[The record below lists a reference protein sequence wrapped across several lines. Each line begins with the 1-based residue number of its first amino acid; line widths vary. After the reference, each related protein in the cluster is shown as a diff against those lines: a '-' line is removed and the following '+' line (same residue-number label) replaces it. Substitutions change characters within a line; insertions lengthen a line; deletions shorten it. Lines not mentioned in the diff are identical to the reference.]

1 MKTINKICQ
10 ILAIVFGIG
19 ALVLFFV
26 PFVKVTTGEGTVSLV
41 AAQLSFG
48 GKFTVGELT
57 DNMAKSSQ
65 ILFCFLLTIIAV
77 VMSAFSFKSKGLRY
91 AAPCFSL
98 VSAIYLLVKYLS
110 APIKFVDVRPLTDW
124 SDMKYTTNALLLV
137 IALFVFT
144 AFAIAYLFIDD
155 YLEVLTSKGEKKTIC
170 QRIGLFF
177 RDNKSEMKKI
187 TWPSFRDV
195 VKNTVIVLIMCLV
208 VGALI
213 WLFDFGLAELI
224 KAILGVQ

>member
-1 MKTINKICQ
+1 MKAISKICQ

-26 PFVKVTTGEGTVSLV
+26 PFVEITTGEGTVSLV

-57 DNMAKSSQ
+57 GNMAKSSQ

-77 VMSAFSFKSKGLRY
+77 VMSAFSFKVKGLRY

-98 VSAIYLLVKYLS
+98 VSAIYVLVKYLS
-110 APIKFVDVRPLTDW
+110 APIMFVDPRPLTDW
-124 SDMKYTTNALLLV
+124 SDMNYTTNALLLV

-144 AFAIAYLFIDD
+144 AFAIVYLFVSD
-155 YLEVLTSKGEKKTIC
+155 YLEVLASKGEKKTIC

-213 WLFDFGLAELI
+213 WLVDFGLAELI
-224 KAILGVQ
+224 KVILGVQ